1 MKKHRA
7 IVLIFLITFPIFGFG
22 FGKETP
28 DKILTKYLKALYS
41 NNLKKT
47 YSYISK
53 TDKNTISRED
63 FIKQN
68 SLSDP
73 FIKEIAKTVSSLH
86 KYDIIKTEIDKDNAS
101 VDITVTTPDMSKVL
115 GEIFGPFHG
124 SRNLASPKEATRY
137 MLKEYL
143 EKGNVPMVKERG
155 VFNLVKEEGKWKVIL
170 NLKNDN

>member
-7 IVLIFLITFPIFGFG
+7 IVLILLITIPIFG

-28 DKILTKYLKALYS
+28 DKVLTKYLKALYS
-41 NNLKKT
+41 NNIKKT

-53 TDKNTISRED
+53 KDKSTISRED

-73 FIKEIAKTVSSLH
+73 FIKEIAKTVSSLR
-86 KYDIIKTEIDKDNAS
+86 KYDINKTEIDKDNAA
-101 VDITVTTPDMSKVL
+101 VDITVTAPDMSKVL

-124 SRNLASPKEATRY
+124 SKDMANPREATRY

-143 EKGNVPMVKERG
+143 KKGDVPMVKERG
-155 VFNLVKEEGKWKVIL
+155 VFKLVNEDGKWKVIL